1 MTAHPRLEMR
11 GIDKAYDSTPV
22 LRDVDFSAEAGEI
35 HALAGENGAGKS
47 TLIKVLAGAVHRD
60 AGTIAIDGQNV
71 EIATPLEARRSGI
84 RVVYQE
90 FSLVPHL
97 SITENIL
104 LGQMPRS
111 RGGPWIDW
119 RAAEERVNE
128 TLQALDF
135 KLPPLKTLVRRLP
148 VSQRQMIEIA
158 KALIDR
164 PRIVVLDEPSAVL
177 SAPELERLF
186 VALKRLRASGTT
198 VIYVS
203 HRLNEL
209 FEIAD
214 RITVLKDG
222 ALVGTVR
229 AADVDEPGLVRM
241 MVGRQLKDF
250 YQSSD
255 AGVGPVVLTAT
266 GLGRPGVFEDVTFEL
281 RAGEI
286 VGVFG
291 LVGSGRT
298 EVARSIFGADRL
310 HTGEL
315 TLDGQTFRPR
325 SPSDA
330 LRAGIAMV
338 SEDRARDGLVLFQS
352 IRDNVSLPSF
362 RAMSRL
368 GLISRRLQDGL
379 VSGVLADVGVR
390 QVGLRDPVRRLSG
403 GNQQKV
409 VLGKWLL
416 RGARVLI
423 LDEPTRGVDVG
434 AKAEIYRIVANLAGE
449 GKAILLISSELP
461 EVLGMADRTLVMR
474 FGRVVGAFSRQEAT
488 EERLLAAAAGVALGE
503 VA

>member
-1 MTAHPRLEMR
+1 MTAAPRLEMR
-11 GIDKAYDSTPV
+11 GISKAYDSTPV
-22 LRDVDFSAEAGEI
+22 LRDVHFTAEAGEI

-60 AGTIAIDGQNV
+60 AGTIAIDGNNV
-71 EIATPLEARRSGI
+71 EIATPLDARRSGI

-128 TLQALDF
+128 TLKALDF
-135 KLPPLKTLVRRLP
+135 KLPPTKTLVRRLP

-158 KALIDR
+158 KALVDR

-255 AGVGPVVLTAT
+255 ASIGPVVMTAS
-266 GLGRPGVFEDVTFEL
+266 GLGRPGIFEDVSFEL

-298 EVARSIFGADRL
+298 EVARAIFGADRL

-315 TLDGQTFRPR
+315 TLDGQPFRPR

-362 RAMSRL
+362 RAMSRF
-368 GLISRRLQDGL
+368 GLISRRVQDGL
-379 VSGVLADVGVR
+379 VSRVLADVGVR
-390 QVGLRDPVRRLSG
+390 HGGLGILSG
-403 GNQQKV
+403 DFPEAISRRSS
-409 VLGKWLL
+409 W
-416 RGARVLI
+416 
-423 LDEPTRGVDVG
+423 
-434 AKAEIYRIVANLAGE
+434 ANGCCAVPASSSSMSRLAGWTS
-449 GKAILLISSELP
+449 APRPRSIASSR
-461 EVLGMADRTLVMR
+461 AW
-474 FGRVVGAFSRQEAT
+474 RVRAKPSS
-488 EERLLAAAAGVALGE
+488 
-503 VA
+503 